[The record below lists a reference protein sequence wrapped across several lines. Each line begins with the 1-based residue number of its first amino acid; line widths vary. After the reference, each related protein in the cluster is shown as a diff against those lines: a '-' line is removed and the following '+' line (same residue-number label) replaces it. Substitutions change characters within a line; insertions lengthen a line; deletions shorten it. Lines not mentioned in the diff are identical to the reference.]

1 MQKEIR
7 KEMILRRKNFLPS
20 LIIIIVLFLSL
31 VSIIY
36 FTDPSSQFF
45 IYLFFINLFLFLF
58 FLAALILVDSR
69 RGLILSSCVTMF
81 AILRL
86 FGMGNLLNAL
96 LITGLGIIA
105 EIYAGFTKRTKKHI
119 LPNS

>member
-20 LIIIIVLFLSL
+20 LIIIIVLFISL

-58 FLAALILVDSR
+58 FLTALILVDSR

-96 LITGLGIIA
+96 LIAGLGIIA